1 MSDEPLKSA
10 WQTEIRLITHIQT
23 QYEGLERSFPVQEKE
38 CLLALQQINSGRW
51 VSWSCAGKRKKE
63 TMCKNH
69 SINYNE
75 SDLARICAYVLG
87 MNEFDEEKF
96 KTQVQEIVVHENGD
110 LLFRLKDGSEKYWER
125 ML

>member
-1 MSDEPLKSA
+1 MIKCSCCGDSYLR
-10 WQTEIRLITHIQT
+10 TM
-23 QYEGLERSFPVQEKE
+23 Y
-38 CLLALQQINSGRW
+38 SGRW

-63 TMCKNH
+63 TMRKNH

-96 KTQVQEIVVHENGD
+96 KTQVQEIIVHENGD

>member
-1 MSDEPLKSA
+1 MEKLPEWHNLTFGKYDG
-10 WQTEIRLITHIQT
+10 IDR
-23 QYEGLERSFPVQEKE
+23 KE
-38 CLLALQQINSGRW
+38 CFSDMIKCSCCGDSYLRTMYSGRW

-87 MNEFDEEKF
+87 MNKFDEEKF
-96 KTQVQEIVVHENGD
+96 KTKVQEIVVHENGD